1 MSGQYEVV
9 VIGGGQAGL
18 ALGYHLVR
26 QGRRFAIL
34 DAGEVPAAA
43 WHSRWDSLRLFTS
56 ARYDGLP
63 GRPFPGDLDRYPTRD
78 EVITYLSDYARDF
91 KLPVEL
97 NSRVGAVKVR
107 E

>member
-1 MSGQYEVV
+1 MSAQYEVV
-9 VIGGGQAGL
+9 VVGGGQAGL
-18 ALGYHLVR
+18 ALGYHLAR

-43 WHSRWDSLRLFTS
+43 GQSRWDSLRLFPS

-63 GRPFPGDLDRYPTRD
+63 GRPFPGDPDRYPTRD

-97 NSRVGAVKVR
+97 TAGSGP
-107 E
+107 